1 MTETI
6 TGRRRACVH
15 TVLPL
20 CVRFV
25 SFALPLLLIAAYS
38 CGDSDSSGA
47 SGSHWVGSWSAS
59 PSDADNQG
67 FNNQTLR
74 MILTPHLAG
83 STLRVHLSNRFG
95 LQPVAVDRVSIA
107 QRQSGASLV
116 PGSSRSLTF
125 GGEPSVTLPAGA
137 DVVSDPVRF
146 TVAPFVDLA
155 VSLYVPGVTGPATEH
170 FTARQTSYLTG
181 LTTGD
186 RSADDDGA
194 AFIGTTT
201 SWYFVAGIDVM
212 APSGVAA
219 VVAFGDSITDGFQGQ
234 GSPIFPNPEGLD
246 ANVRYPDFL
255 QHRLL
260 AIGRA
265 RSVLNAGI
273 SGNRILHDGTV
284 TPAFGPRALSRLAV
298 DAISQAGVT
307 DVIILEG
314 INDIG
319 QIPRASATDII
330 AGLQQLVEQLHM
342 ARLNVLVGTLTPA
355 GGTQGGFYGSAEAED
370 TRQAVNT
377 WIRSSGVADGVVDFD
392 AAVRDP
398 QDPRRINPAYDGSDH
413 LHFNPA
419 GYEAMADA
427 VNLAALRG
435 AP

>member
-1 MTETI
+1 MTEI
-6 TGRRRACVH
+6 TTVERRARVH
-15 TVLPL
+15 EVAPL
-20 CVRFV
+20 GVRLA
-25 SFALPLLLIAAYS
+25 SLLIALLAMLAYS
-38 CGDSDSSGA
+38 CGDGDSNGA

-67 FNNQTLR
+67 FNDQTLR

-95 LQPVAVDRVSIA
+95 AQPVTLDRVAIA
-107 QRQSGASLV
+107 QRQSGASLI

-125 GGEPSVTLPAGA
+125 GGRPSVTLPAGA
-137 DVVSDPVRF
+137 DAVSDPVRF
-146 TVAPFVDLA
+146 TVVPFVDLA

-186 RSADDDGA
+186 RSADVDGA
-194 AFIGTTT
+194 AFTSTTT
-201 SWYFVAGIDVM
+201 SWYFVDGIDVM
-212 APSGVAA
+212 VPSDIAA
-219 VVAFGDSITDGFQGQ
+219 VVTFGDSITDGFQGQ
-234 GSPIFPNPEGLD
+234 GSAIFPNPEGLD

-260 AIGRA
+260 ATGHRL
-265 RSVLNAGI
+265 SVLNTGI
-273 SGNRILHDGTV
+273 SGNRILHNGTV
-284 TPAFGPRALSRLAV
+284 TPAFGPSALSRLAV

-319 QIPRASATDII
+319 QTPPASAADII
-330 AGLQQLVEQLHM
+330 VGLQQLVDQLHI
-342 ARLNVLVGTLTPA
+342 ARLNVLLGTLTPA
-355 GGTQGGFYGSAEAED
+355 GGTVGGFYGTAAAND
-370 TRQAVNT
+370 TRQVVNT

-398 QDPRRINPAYDGSDH
+398 QDPSRINPAYDGSDH

-435 AP
+435 RP